1 MNMEPESNSPPVG
14 RPVAAWTKSG
24 AATTTSSDHAS
35 PRPESNPVGVV
46 LTTSAFLLWGI
57 LPLYWR
63 VVDAVPSSQ
72 ILAHR
77 ILWSAVL
84 TGAISL
90 VAFRRPLVEAVR
102 SWRAARPMVVGG
114 LLLGINWFTYI
125 YAVTS
130 GHVVEASMGYYINPL
145 FSVVL
150 GVLILRERL
159 GTGEWVAFGFAATG
173 VLLLAIRLARIPW
186 IALVLTLTFGIY
198 GLVKKRTSV
207 PAVPALA
214 VETATLAPVALVYL
228 ILAPGAGDYM
238 RDPLLAVFLLGA
250 GLVTALPLYL
260 FAEGARKI
268 MLAAVGFLQYIA
280 PTMTLA
286 IGVLIFG
293 EPFTRMH
300 LASFGLIWTGI
311 VIFSLA
317 RSRRRGSRASRQGAR
332 RPS

>member
-1 MNMEPESNSPPVG
+1 METESNNQLPSAG
-14 RPVAAWTKSG
+14 G
-24 AATTTSSDHAS
+24 AA
-35 PRPESNPVGVV
+35 SNPLGVV
-46 LTTSAFLLWGI
+46 LATGAFLLWGI

-63 VVDAVPSSQ
+63 VVDAVPSPQ

-84 TGAISL
+84 TGVISL
-90 VAFRRPLVEAVR
+90 FVFRCPLAHALG
-102 SWRAARPMVVGG
+102 SWRSARPMVLGG

-130 GHVVEASMGYYINPL
+130 GNVVEASMGYYINPL

-150 GVLILRERL
+150 GVLVLRERL
-159 GTGEWVAFGFAATG
+159 GKGEWVAFGFAATG
-173 VLLLAIRLARIPW
+173 VLLLAIRLARLPW

-214 VETATLAPVALVYL
+214 VETMTLAPVALVYL
-228 ILAPGAGDYM
+228 FLAPGAGEYM
-238 RDPLLAVFLLGA
+238 GDPLLAVFLVGA

-260 FAEGARKI
+260 FAEGARRI

-286 IGVLIFG
+286 IGVLIFR
-293 EPFTRMH
+293 EPFSLMH

-311 VIFSLA
+311 VIFSIA
-317 RSRRRGSRASRQGAR
+317 RSRQRGSRASRRGAR